1 MPIPTWTVGEVLS
14 ASDVN
19 AWFVPLAVIK
29 PSGQSVTSSTTL
41 VNDNDLV
48 LPVAASASYIFE
60 CFLSFTA
67 TSGGDLKWTWAVP
80 AGASLLYQPVHNEG
94 GATGLNN
101 STLTYSDANTI
112 PAAGAGAT
120 VESVTMK
127 GNLTLSST
135 AGNLQLRWAQNASNA
150 GATTIRAQSHLAL
163 QRVA

>member
-1 MPIPTWTVGEVLS
+1 MPIPTWSVGQVLS

-29 PSGQSVTSSTTL
+29 PTGQPVTSSTAL

-48 LPVAASASYIFE
+48 LPVAASASYLFE
-60 CFLSFTA
+60 CVVSFTA

-80 AGASLLYQPVHNEG
+80 AGASLLYQSLHNEG
-94 GATGLNN
+94 GGTGLNN
-101 STLTYSDANTI
+101 SAVSYSDANTV
-112 PAAGAGAT
+112 PAAGNGAT
-120 VESVTMK
+120 VESVTMR

-150 GATTIRAQSHLAL
+150 GATTVRAQSHLSL